1 MPVIWVAALTVLLIG
16 VILAGLWWGARRSLG
31 RAASGA
37 VAGPFEEIWHP
48 AAHRARVEIE
58 IQDERISP
66 DAQAGDPPVRR

>member
-1 MPVIWVAALTVLLIG
+1 MQRARAYRIAAGGKRYQLLRGEFHRHTEISSH
-16 VILAGLWWGARRSLG
+16 RDQD
-31 RAASGA
+31 
-37 VAGPFEEIWHP
+37 GPFEEIWHP